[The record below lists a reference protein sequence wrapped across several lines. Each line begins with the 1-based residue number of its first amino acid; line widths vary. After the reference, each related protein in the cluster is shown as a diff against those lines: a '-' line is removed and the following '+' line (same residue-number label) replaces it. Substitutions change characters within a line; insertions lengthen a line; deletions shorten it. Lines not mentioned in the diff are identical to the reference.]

1 VPLLIRLDE
10 GSLEADSVEVGN
22 VEEGIFEEG
31 NFGEVQISRSH
42 WPQPMQMLG
51 RRPTSSKVGIQFSLF
66 SLFAARGKYRTTQNV
81 VDIERA
87 PPN

>member
-1 VPLLIRLDE
+1 
-10 GSLEADSVEVGN
+10 
-22 VEEGIFEEG
+22 
-31 NFGEVQISRSH
+31 VQISRSH